1 MKNII
6 AENFL
11 RFAPKNLSEADSKK
25 IQQLAE
31 QDPNITTA
39 PEVRVRPK
47 MQNTDKPLPGFAKG
61 QKMTLGTLV
70 SKAGE
75 GKLQIQAAG
84 EVGFEPT
91 WTVTSAFTQRSYDK
105 SGKSGLSANL
115 FLTNSVMGELYI
127 QADGIDYYVEYTP
140 AAGIEKYTITP
151 GSLGPKATGNMP
163 VQDGL
168 VHTGII
174 GNNVSKT
181 VFSKSPINTM
191 LRALQSAPTNTSPV
205 NSPSTPT
212 PR

>member
-31 QDPNITTA
+31 QDPNIPTA

-47 MQNTDKPLPGFAKG
+47 MQSTDKPLSGFAKG

-75 GKLQIQAAG
+75 GKLRIQSPG
-84 EVGFEPT
+84 VDGFEPS
-91 WTVTSAFTQRSYDK
+91 WTVTSAFTQKTYDQN
-105 SGKSGLSANL
+105 GKAGLSANL

-127 QADGIDYYVEYTP
+127 QSNGVNYYVEYTP

-151 GSLGPKATGNMP
+151 GSLGPKATGDMP

-168 VHTGII
+168 VKTGIV
-174 GNNVSKT
+174 GNLVSQT

-191 LRALQSAPTNTSPV
+191 LRALQSAPTNTAPDNGPGTV
-205 NSPSTPT
+205 
-212 PR
+212 R